1 MAQFNCDGCG
11 CKVSDVDVQCPK
23 CNAPIGK
30 LQIVCKVCGCVLFER
45 NATLLE
51 NNVFSKE
58 TENYSCPNSC
68 NGEIQTVFQYPN
80 NGRNKYDVNHSYLDE
95 AKRLFIFLFVLMPL
109 SSFFSISA
117 QVIGMTGW
125 DGITYDFYW
134 KNLPN
139 KADDFDKFDI
149 ISTYMHGFSDYEGN
163 VNSMTECVDDVPDEK
178 TVWKYREL
186 LTNTGVYDKLFSEF
200 HSFMESKG
208 LQFNEGRIID
218 ASFVIAP
225 RQRNTRDENEQIKQG
240 AGDKLWNDNP
250 HKKCHKDV
258 DARWTKKRDETFYGY
273 KQHTKVEK
281 RNKIILSYD
290 TTSAEVHDSKG
301 FEGLLDEKDE
311 GKDLYLD
318 AGYVGQEEIVKQH
331 KMNPII
337 CEKGY
342 RNRPLTKEQKSDN
355 RKKSK
360 TRCLVEHVF
369 GFEEQTMRGLVVRTV
384 GLIRAKANVAF
395 TSLVYNISRYT
406 QIIRLKPE
414 LLG

>member
-1 MAQFNCDGCG
+1 MNIFQLKIIAMIAMFLDHIAYFFPDLPMSLPLHWIGLFIWFQERKFAENKNFIMNKLSRYRKLRYNQLFESENRELRLNEMGNPLEVLSQYVDFEIFRPTLESALFTGERKSNAGRPPIDCVLMF
-11 CKVSDVDVQCPK
+11 KVLFLQRYYGLSDHQ
-23 CNAPIGK
+23 IEY
-30 LQIVCKVCGCVLFER
+30 QIVDRTSFRK
-45 NATLLE
+45 
-51 NNVFSKE
+51 
-58 TENYSCPNSC
+58 
-68 NGEIQTVFQYPN
+68 
-80 NGRNKYDVNHSYLDE
+80 
-95 AKRLFIFLFVLMPL
+95 FL
-109 SSFFSISA
+109 
-117 QVIGMTGW
+117 
-125 DGITYDFYW
+125 GI
-134 KNLPN
+134 
-139 KADDFDKFDI
+139 
-149 ISTYMHGFSDYEGN
+149 
-163 VNSMTECVDDVPDEK
+163 ECVDDVPDEK

-384 GLIRAKANVAF
+384 GLIRAKANVAL

>member
-1 MAQFNCDGCG
+1 MNKLSRYRKLRYNQLFESENRELRLNEMGNPLEVLSQYVDFEIFRPTLESALFTGERKSNAGRPPIDCVLMF
-11 CKVSDVDVQCPK
+11 KVLFLQRYYGLSDHQ
-23 CNAPIGK
+23 IEY
-30 LQIVCKVCGCVLFER
+30 QIVDRTSFRK
-45 NATLLE
+45 
-51 NNVFSKE
+51 
-58 TENYSCPNSC
+58 
-68 NGEIQTVFQYPN
+68 
-80 NGRNKYDVNHSYLDE
+80 
-95 AKRLFIFLFVLMPL
+95 FL
-109 SSFFSISA
+109 
-117 QVIGMTGW
+117 
-125 DGITYDFYW
+125 GI
-134 KNLPN
+134 
-139 KADDFDKFDI
+139 
-149 ISTYMHGFSDYEGN
+149 
-163 VNSMTECVDDVPDEK
+163 ECVDDVPDEK

-384 GLIRAKANVAF
+384 GLIRAKANVHSPVLCI
-395 TSLVYNISRYT
+395 TSVVTR
-406 QIIRLKPE
+406 K
-414 LLG
+414 

>member
-1 MAQFNCDGCG
+1 MNKLSRYRKLRYNQLFESENRELRLNEMGNPLEVLSQYVDFEIFRPTLDSALFTGERKSNAGRPPIDCVLMF
-11 CKVSDVDVQCPK
+11 KVLFLQRYYGLSDHQ
-23 CNAPIGK
+23 IEY
-30 LQIVCKVCGCVLFER
+30 QIVDRTSFRK
-45 NATLLE
+45 
-51 NNVFSKE
+51 
-58 TENYSCPNSC
+58 
-68 NGEIQTVFQYPN
+68 
-80 NGRNKYDVNHSYLDE
+80 
-95 AKRLFIFLFVLMPL
+95 FL
-109 SSFFSISA
+109 
-117 QVIGMTGW
+117 
-125 DGITYDFYW
+125 GI
-134 KNLPN
+134 
-139 KADDFDKFDI
+139 
-149 ISTYMHGFSDYEGN
+149 
-163 VNSMTECVDDVPDEK
+163 ECVDDVPDEK

-225 RQRNTRDENEQIKQG
+225 RQRNTRDENEQIKQE

>member
-1 MAQFNCDGCG
+1 MGMILRIASSRIVGQGDIVGRSGYFSLNLSANSVMRGRLDARRTLKSLVADLRFIMNKLSRYRKLRYNQLFESENRELRLNEMGNPLEVLSQYVDFEIFRPTLESALFTGERKSNAGRPPIDCVLMF
-11 CKVSDVDVQCPK
+11 KVLFLQRYYGLSDHQ
-23 CNAPIGK
+23 IEY
-30 LQIVCKVCGCVLFER
+30 QIVDRTSFRK
-45 NATLLE
+45 
-51 NNVFSKE
+51 
-58 TENYSCPNSC
+58 
-68 NGEIQTVFQYPN
+68 
-80 NGRNKYDVNHSYLDE
+80 
-95 AKRLFIFLFVLMPL
+95 FL
-109 SSFFSISA
+109 
-117 QVIGMTGW
+117 
-125 DGITYDFYW
+125 GI
-134 KNLPN
+134 
-139 KADDFDKFDI
+139 
-149 ISTYMHGFSDYEGN
+149 
-163 VNSMTECVDDVPDEK
+163 ECVDDVPDEK

-384 GLIRAKANVAF
+384 GLIRAKANVAL

>member
-1 MAQFNCDGCG
+1 MSRRRYFEEQRSGNGAIYHCVKTEIEPGDRIKLFNLMN
-11 CKVSDVDVQCPK
+11 KIKSDTISQDK
-23 CNAPIGK
+23 INS
-30 LQIVCKVCGCVLFER
+30 VLNQPR
-45 NATLLE
+45 T
-51 NNVFSKE
+51 
-58 TENYSCPNSC
+58 P
-68 NGEIQTVFQYPN
+68 
-80 NGRNKYDVNHSYLDE
+80 
-95 AKRLFIFLFVLMPL
+95 
-109 SSFFSISA
+109 
-117 QVIGMTGW
+117 
-125 DGITYDFYW
+125 
-134 KNLPN
+134 
-139 KADDFDKFDI
+139 
-149 ISTYMHGFSDYEGN
+149 
-163 VNSMTECVDDVPDEK
+163 
-178 TVWKYREL
+178 
-186 LTNTGVYDKLFSEF
+186 TNTGVYDKLFSEF

-384 GLIRAKANVAF
+384 GLIRAKANVAL

>member
-1 MAQFNCDGCG
+1 MN
-11 CKVSDVDVQCPK
+11 
-23 CNAPIGK
+23 K
-30 LQIVCKVCGCVLFER
+30 LSRYRKLRYNQLFES
-45 NATLLE
+45 E
-51 NNVFSKE
+51 N
-58 TENYSCPNSC
+58 
-68 NGEIQTVFQYPN
+68 
-80 NGRNKYDVNHSYLDE
+80 
-95 AKRLFIFLFVLMPL
+95 
-109 SSFFSISA
+109 
-117 QVIGMTGW
+117 
-125 DGITYDFYW
+125 
-134 KNLPN
+134 
-139 KADDFDKFDI
+139 
-149 ISTYMHGFSDYEGN
+149 
-163 VNSMTECVDDVPDEK
+163 
-178 TVWKYREL
+178 REL
-186 LTNTGVYDKLFSEF
+186 RL
-200 HSFMESKG
+200 
-208 LQFNEGRIID
+208 NEMG
-218 ASFVIAP
+218 
-225 RQRNTRDENEQIKQG
+225 
-240 AGDKLWNDNP
+240 NP
-250 HKKCHKDV
+250 LEVLSQYV
-258 DARWTKKRDETFYGY
+258 DFEIFR
-273 KQHTKVEK
+273 
-281 RNKIILSYD
+281 YD

-384 GLIRAKANVAF
+384 GLIRAKANVAL

>member
-1 MAQFNCDGCG
+1 MVAIIKNSYY
-11 CKVSDVDVQCPK
+11 CK
-23 CNAPIGK
+23 
-30 LQIVCKVCGCVLFER
+30 
-45 NATLLE
+45 
-51 NNVFSKE
+51 
-58 TENYSCPNSC
+58 
-68 NGEIQTVFQYPN
+68 
-80 NGRNKYDVNHSYLDE
+80 
-95 AKRLFIFLFVLMPL
+95 
-109 SSFFSISA
+109 
-117 QVIGMTGW
+117 
-125 DGITYDFYW
+125 
-134 KNLPN
+134 
-139 KADDFDKFDI
+139 
-149 ISTYMHGFSDYEGN
+149 
-163 VNSMTECVDDVPDEK
+163 
-178 TVWKYREL
+178 
-186 LTNTGVYDKLFSEF
+186 
-200 HSFMESKG
+200 
-208 LQFNEGRIID
+208 
-218 ASFVIAP
+218 
-225 RQRNTRDENEQIKQG
+225 
-240 AGDKLWNDNP
+240 
-250 HKKCHKDV
+250 
-258 DARWTKKRDETFYGY
+258 FYGTTY
-273 KQHTKVEK
+273 NIRSNNPKHLKDQYRTSNSNAIPIMKFINMKVPMHNYIEIFHPHLLIWYAF
-281 RNKIILSYD
+281 NKIILSYD

-384 GLIRAKANVAF
+384 GLIRAKANVAL